1 MKPTQL
7 MIRYGEL
14 STKGKNIRFFIDKLG
29 NNVKKSLGRS
39 YPKAE
44 VSWNRD
50 RMYVELNGENSDGVV
65 ERLKDI
71 FGIQTISPVL
81 QVEKTLEE
89 AKRGAIEIVR
99 PFIGEATS
107 FKINTRRADREFE
120 YDTMDMNRELGAAIE
135 TEFPDLAVQMKN
147 PDLTVRTEVR
157 DDGIF
162 LSVQTIQASGGL
174 PVGTAGKG
182 MLMLSGGIDSPVAGY
197 LSQKRGI
204 DIEAVHFASPP
215 YTSQKALQKAK
226 DLASKLARFSGEVT
240 FIEVPFTEIQEQ
252 IKKDIPE
259 GYIMTVTRRFMMSLT
274 DKIREQRGG
283 LAIMNGESLG
293 QVASQTL
300 ESMYAINAVTS
311 TPILRPLVAM
321 DKTEIMAI
329 AQDIDTFELSILP
342 FEDCCTIFTP
352 PRPKTKPNLERVLEY
367 EQALDVDGLIER
379 ALADLKIETIGP
391 ETAGSD
397 KEDEAFADLL

>member
-1 MKPTQL
+1 
-7 MIRYGEL
+7 
-14 STKGKNIRFFIDKLG
+14 
-29 NNVKKSLGRS
+29 
-39 YPKAE
+39 
-44 VSWNRD
+44 
-50 RMYVELNGENSDGVV
+50 
-65 ERLKDI
+65 
-71 FGIQTISPVL
+71 
-81 QVEKTLEE
+81 
-89 AKRGAIEIVR
+89 
-99 PFIGEATS
+99 
-107 FKINTRRADREFE
+107 
-120 YDTMDMNRELGAAIE
+120 
-135 TEFPDLAVQMKN
+135 
-147 PDLTVRTEVR
+147 
-157 DDGIF
+157 
-162 LSVQTIQASGGL
+162 
-174 PVGTAGKG
+174 
-182 MLMLSGGIDSPVAGY
+182 
-197 LSQKRGI
+197 
-204 DIEAVHFASPP
+204 
-215 YTSQKALQKAK
+215 
-226 DLASKLARFSGEVT
+226 
-240 FIEVPFTEIQEQ
+240 
-252 IKKDIPE
+252 
-259 GYIMTVTRRFMMSLT
+259 MTVTRRFMMSLT

-391 ETAGSD
+391 ETEESE